1 MFSSDTC
8 SCTRAHAHTTTHTH
22 TLALSL
28 SLSLSLSL
36 CLSFLLFCADVA
48 CTQGIDDEL
57 GPQVYKC
64 DPAGTCFGYKAAA
77 AGKREQEAVN
87 FFEKKFKKA
96 DAGLTFDQA
105 VQTAIQVRKG

>member
-1 MFSSDTC
+1 M
-8 SCTRAHAHTTTHTH
+8 
-22 TLALSL
+22 
-28 SLSLSLSL
+28 
-36 CLSFLLFCADVA
+36 
-48 CTQGIDDEL
+48 
-57 GPQVYKC
+57 YKC